1 MSTYVAHYGLPSHT
15 NTDADIVLRL
25 GFTLAAW
32 QRAAWRAVRLKSQN
46 GVVRLEGVLPTFH
59 DRQLILAV
67 AQHVAGVL
75 RVEDELVVA
84 NPQPQ
89 TAATLATSAA
99 LESHHGGTEI
109 GHPAPPNAFHHLPVL
124 DESLEDILA
133 ERARAAAAA
142 GSIA

>member
-1 MSTYVAHYGLPSHT
+1 MSTYIAHYGLPAHT

-46 GVVRLEGVLPTFH
+46 GVVRLEGILPTFH

-75 RVEDELVVA
+75 RVEDELVIA
-84 NPQPQ
+84 DPQPRGAGSI
-89 TAATLATSAA
+89 AASVSEEGL
-99 LESHHGGTEI
+99 HGGGEGLPPTL
-109 GHPAPPNAFHHLPVL
+109 PNAFQHLPVL
-124 DESLEDILA
+124 DESLEVLLA
-133 ERARAAAAA
+133 KRAQATGAA
-142 GSIA
+142 G

>member
-1 MSTYVAHYGLPSHT
+1 MSAYIAHYGSPTHSSA
-15 NTDADIVLRL
+15 DADIVLRL

-46 GVVRLEGVLPTFH
+46 GVVRLEGILPTFH

-75 RVEDELVVA
+75 RVEDELVVS

-89 TAATLATSAA
+89 AAASLATSAA
-99 LESHHGGTEI
+99 IESHHGGTEV
-109 GHPAPPNAFHHLPVL
+109 GQPTPPNAFHHLPVL

-142 GSIA
+142 GSIS

>member
-1 MSTYVAHYGLPSHT
+1 MSTYIAHYGLPTHT

-32 QRAAWRAVRLKSQN
+32 QRAAWRAVRLKSNN
-46 GVVRLEGVLPTFH
+46 GVVRLEGILPTFH

-75 RVEDELVVA
+75 RVEDELVISD
-84 NPQPQ
+84 PQPRGE
-89 TAATLATSAA
+89 ASYATSAA
-99 LESHHGGTEI
+99 FESNHGGTEVN
-109 GHPAPPNAFHHLPVL
+109 HPAPPNAFHHLPVL
-124 DESLEDILA
+124 DESLDDILR

-142 GSIA
+142 GSIS

>member
-1 MSTYVAHYGLPSHT
+1 MSSYIAHYGLPTHSS
-15 NTDADIVLRL
+15 TDADIVLRL

-46 GVVRLEGVLPTFH
+46 GVVRLEGILPTFH

-75 RVEDELVVA
+75 RVEDELVIA
-84 NPQPQ
+84 DPQPRGAGSI
-89 TAATLATSAA
+89 AASAA
-99 LESHHGGTEI
+99 EPSLHGGTEVTQ
-109 GHPAPPNAFHHLPVL
+109 PAPPNAFYHLPVL

-133 ERARAAAAA
+133 ERARAAVAA
-142 GSIA
+142 GSIS

>member
-32 QRAAWRAVRLKSQN
+32 QRAAWRAVRLKSNN
-46 GVVRLEGVLPTFH
+46 GVVRLEGILPTFH

-89 TAATLATSAA
+89 ATASLAASAA
-99 LESHHGGTEI
+99 VESNHGGTEV
-109 GHPAPPNAFHHLPVL
+109 GQPAPPNAFHHLPVL

-133 ERARAAAAA
+133 ERARAAVAA
-142 GSIA
+142 GSIS